1 MIYYPFDKEVKI
13 LKINFI
19 IVSPYSPK
27 WNNIASI
34 RWEKIAKYLAYNYQ
48 TTVVT
53 SSFDNE
59 DIYRHFDV
67 GETELIEIPL
77 KYYKTNPYSKNSHT
91 ASQKRKRFIVD
102 YINFAKVEVRPI
114 LERLF
119 PISPGGMLYHDFKKY
134 FEKVEQRIF
143 KDDLSTVLIT
153 TYDPWFSLRIGDLMK
168 KKYNS
173 LLWVADFRDP
183 SFNVHESKISRMP
196 CFKTST
202 CRKIK
207 DADIVTVVTEQMKK
221 EYEVACNRKIF
232 FLPNGFDDEITGQKE
247 QRNKEK
253 HSLHIAYTG
262 SLHPNT
268 IDISYFV
275 NSLKYAHNL
284 HKSIAFKF
292 TYVGKDTQKV
302 KDEFE
307 KRDMKEILQNSGF
320 VRHEE
325 ALQTQRNA
333 DVLLLI
339 GYTGGDPKVGKGIR
353 TGKIYEYLAS
363 YKPIIV
369 IAPKDWE
376 MKEEVECDGI
386 SKVFEKTETKK
397 IAEYL
402 IKLANMDSLEIN
414 YEKRQNI
421 INKYS
426 YKKIANDLVEIIN
439 EVQRSR
445 INENTF
451 SNRSSSSDN
460 QRSDSK

>member
-1 MIYYPFDKEVKI
+1 M

-19 IVSPYSPK
+19 IVSPSSPK
-27 WNNIASI
+27 WNHIGSI
-34 RWEKIAKYLAYNYQ
+34 RWEKITKYLSYNHQ
-48 TTVVT
+48 VTMIT
-53 SSFDNE
+53 SSFDKFGSCKDF
-59 DIYRHFDV
+59 DI
-67 GETELIEIPL
+67 GQAELIEVPL
-77 KYYKTNPYSKNSHT
+77 KYGKTNSH
-91 ASQKRKRFIVD
+91 ANNNENI
-102 YINFAKVEVRPI
+102 KVEKKKYKNESLRSIKAYILPV
-114 LERLF
+114 LERFF
-119 PISPGGMLYHDFKKY
+119 PISSGGMLYHDFRRY
-134 FEKVEQRIF
+134 FEEVEQRIS
-143 KDDLSTVLIT
+143 KDNLFTVLIT
-153 TYDPWFSLRIGDLMK
+153 TYSPWFPLKLGDLMK

-183 SFNVHESKISRMP
+183 SFNVPGSKISRIP
-196 CFKTST
+196 FFKTST
-202 CRKIK
+202 CQKIK
-207 DADIVTVVTEQMKK
+207 DADIVTVVSEQMKK
-221 EYEVACNRKIF
+221 EYEAAYKRKIF
-232 FLPNGFDDEITGQKE
+232 YLANGFDEVITVQKE
-247 QRNKEK
+247 PCTKEK

-262 SLHPNT
+262 SLYPNT
-268 IDISYFV
+268 RDISYFV

-284 HKSIAFKF
+284 QKDITFKF
-292 TYVGKDTQKV
+292 TYVGKDSQKV

-307 KRDMKEILQNSGF
+307 KRDMQEILQNFGF
-320 VRHEE
+320 VSHEE
-325 ALQTQRNA
+325 ALEIQRNA

-339 GYTGGDPKVGKGIR
+339 GYTGDDPKEGRGIR
-353 TGKIYEYLAS
+353 TGKVYEYLAS
-363 YKPIIV
+363 CKPIIV

-386 SKVFEKTETKK
+386 SKVFEKTETTKV
-397 IAEYL
+397 AEYL
-402 IKLANMDSLEIN
+402 IKLANIDNFEID

>member
-1 MIYYPFDKEVKI
+1 M
-13 LKINFI
+13 LRINFI

-34 RWEKIAKYLAYNYQ
+34 RWEKIAKYLSYNYQ
-48 TTVVT
+48 TTMVT
-53 SSFDNE
+53 SSFGNE
-59 DIYRHFDV
+59 DGNEYIYRHYDI
-67 GETELIEIPL
+67 GRTELIEIPL
-77 KYYKTNPYSKNSHT
+77 KYYKTNRYANESQVLR
-91 ASQKRKRFIVD
+91 QKRKGFMID
-102 YINFAKVEVRPI
+102 YIKAAKAELISV
-114 LERLF
+114 LERTF

-134 FEKVEQRIF
+134 YEEVEQRIS
-143 KDDLSTVLIT
+143 KDNLFTVLIT
-153 TYDPWFSLRIGDLMK
+153 TYNPWFSLKIGNLMK

-183 SFNVHESKISRMP
+183 SFSYHGSKISRIP
-196 CFKTST
+196 FFKNST
-202 CRKIK
+202 CQKIK

-221 EYEVACNRKIF
+221 EYEAACKRKIF
-232 FLPNGFDDEITGQKE
+232 YLANGFDEVITVQKE
-247 QRNKEK
+247 PCTKEK

-262 SLHPNT
+262 SLYPNT
-268 IDISYFV
+268 RDISYFV

-292 TYVGKDTQKV
+292 SYVGKDTQKV

-307 KRDMKEILQNSGF
+307 KLGMEEILQNFGF

-325 ALQTQRNA
+325 ALQIQRNA

-339 GYTGGDPKVGKGIR
+339 GYTGDDPKEGRGIR
-353 TGKIYEYLAS
+353 TGKVYEYLAS

-386 SKVFEKTETKK
+386 SKVFEKTETTKV
-397 IAEYL
+397 AEYL
-402 IKLANMDSLEIN
+402 IKLANMDNFEID
-414 YEKRQNI
+414 YEKRENI

-426 YKKIANDLVEIIN
+426 YKNIANDLVEIIN

-460 QRSDSK
+460 KRSDSK

>member
-1 MIYYPFDKEVKI
+1 M
-13 LKINFI
+13 KINFI
-19 IVSPYSPK
+19 IVSPHSPK

-34 RWEKIAKYLAYNYQ
+34 RWEKIAKYLSYHYQ
-48 TTVVT
+48 TTMVT
-53 SSFDNE
+53 SSFGNG
-59 DIYRHFDV
+59 DIYRHFDI
-67 GETELIEIPL
+67 GRTELIEIPL
-77 KYYKTNPYSKNSHT
+77 KYYKTNRYANESQVLH
-91 ASQKRKRFIVD
+91 QKRKGFMID
-102 YINFAKVEVRPI
+102 YIKAAKAELISV
-114 LERLF
+114 LERIF
-119 PISPGGMLYHDFKKY
+119 PISPGGMLYHDFEKY
-134 FEKVEQRIF
+134 YEEVEQRIS
-143 KDDLSTVLIT
+143 KDNLFTVLIT
-153 TYDPWFSLRIGDLMK
+153 TYNPWFSLKIGDLMK

-173 LLWVADFRDP
+173 LLWVVDFRGP
-183 SFNVHESKISRMP
+183 SFSHHGSKISRIP
-196 CFKTST
+196 FFKTST

-221 EYEVACNRKIF
+221 EYETSCKRKIF
-232 FLPNGFDDEITGQKE
+232 YLPNGFDKEITVQKE
-247 QRNKEK
+247 LRKKEK

-262 SLHPNT
+262 SLYPNT

-275 NSLKYAHNL
+275 NSLKYAYNL
-284 HKSIAFKF
+284 QKDITFKF

-325 ALQTQRNA
+325 ALQLQRNA

-339 GYTGGDPKVGKGIR
+339 GYTGDDPKVGRGLR
-353 TGKIYEYLAS
+353 SGKIYEYLAS
-363 YKPIIV
+363 HKPIIV

-376 MKEEVECDGI
+376 MTEEVECDGI
-386 SKVFEKTETKK
+386 SKVFEKTETTK

-402 IKLANMDSLEIN
+402 IKLANMDSLDID
-414 YEKRQNI
+414 YEKRENI

-426 YKKIANDLVEIIN
+426 YKNIANNLVEIIN

-451 SNRSSSSDN
+451 PNKSSSTDN
-460 QRSDSK
+460 KRSYSK